1 MNFTKYF
8 RTATNHLSLSASAI
22 DLMHSSP
29 DSHEMFQ
36 AKEKAGSTLFYAAF
50 LYLKKNSA
58 LIRVFHLIEINS
70 VKIFNS

>member
-36 AKEKAGSTLFYAAF
+36 AKEKAGSSLFYAAF
-50 LYLKKNSA
+50 LCLKKNSA

-70 VKIFNS
+70 AKIFNS